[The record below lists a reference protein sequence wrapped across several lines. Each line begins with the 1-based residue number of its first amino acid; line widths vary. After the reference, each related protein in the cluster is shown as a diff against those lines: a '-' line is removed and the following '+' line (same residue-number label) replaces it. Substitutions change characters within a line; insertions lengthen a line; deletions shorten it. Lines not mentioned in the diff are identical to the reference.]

1 VKFEQIQHG
10 TVTVLVPDGALIEDE
25 VPEFAQHV
33 RQCFQGGHVR
43 LVLQMNRVPFI
54 DSAGLETLLAL
65 YGEAMAF
72 GGELKV
78 SSPTEIASDIL
89 RATRLNNVIEVY
101 DATPD
106 ARRSFIS

>member
-1 VKFEQIQHG
+1 VKFEEIQHG

-25 VPEFAQHV
+25 VQDFAERV
-33 RQCFQGGHVR
+33 RKCFQAGNVK
-43 LVLQMNRVPFI
+43 LVLQLNNVPFV
-54 DSAGLETLLAL
+54 DSSGLETLLAL

-78 SSPTEIASDIL
+78 SAPTEIGTDIL

-101 DATPD
+101 DSTPD
-106 ARRSFIS
+106 ARRSFVA